1 MRAPET
7 GSQVRSGSTDKE
19 IIQQLCHGSF
29 RIEANLFFTLIK
41 NENYFP
47 FLESA
52 KGSDSEDDFLRQ
64 KTKIKIASDSDSDSD
79 IGTKKGEKPHQHQQ
93 L

>member
-1 MRAPET
+1 M
-7 GSQVRSGSTDKE
+7 
-19 IIQQLCHGSF
+19 
-29 RIEANLFFTLIK
+29 IK
-41 NENYFP
+41 NENGVL

-64 KTKIKIASDSDSDSD
+64 KSKLKVATDSDSDSD
-79 IGTKKGEKPHQHQQ
+79 VGTKKGKKPHQHQQ

>member
-1 MRAPET
+1 M
-7 GSQVRSGSTDKE
+7 
-19 IIQQLCHGSF
+19 
-29 RIEANLFFTLIK
+29 FFTRIK
-41 NENYFP
+41 IENDVP

-64 KTKIKIASDSDSDSD
+64 KTKLKVATDSDSDSD
-79 IGTKKGEKPHQHQQ
+79 VGTKNSKNQHQQ